1 MYSQSPTLR
10 TQSLQVQP
18 PLMAVTDVPSS
29 HALALRGPMSIMAP
43 CLRYPQMCRSCPT
56 PTSLQPCCTSRS
68 VVSPDETLSLLSDP
82 GPLPAGIA
90 FSQGTHW
97 RTVRLA
103 PTTLLDL
110 GLSRQSLE
118 EQIQEEVGC
127 LKKEL
132 EMCGESCGSGVC
144 VVHVRVFRNVAENI
158 RPARNQAALGE
169 FEKSGLFSSGP
180 RKGSALKIWAP
191 SSEAT
196 LLLYRA

>member
-1 MYSQSPTLR
+1 MYGQSPTLR

-18 PLMAVTDVPSS
+18 LPMGLTDVPSS

-90 FSQGTHW
+90 FSQGMHW

-127 LKKEL
+127 LKR
-132 EMCGESCGSGVC
+132 SWRC
-144 VVHVRVFRNVAENI
+144 VVRAVGQGYVWYMCVFSEMLQKTSDQQETKQHSESS
-158 RPARNQAALGE
+158 RNQVYSPVVPGKVAL
-169 FEKSGLFSSGP
+169 
-180 RKGSALKIWAP
+180 
-191 SSEAT
+191 
-196 LLLYRA
+196 